1 MRIRHL
7 VCIGALLVLT
17 ACGGSSSSDDSDKP
31 EAKKTP
37 AATTSTPA
45 LSEAD
50 AKKALLTLED
60 MSEGWQVDPD
70 DGSDAGIKLTK
81 GSKACKKL
89 AGGAGDEAPTKV
101 ESSFASGEQRFLSS
115 SVESYDSADAEKEW
129 TADLEGFR
137 ACHEFTLGASDGVSI
152 DVKVEPAPISD
163 LGDESAAF
171 RATGTLQG
179 ITLHMI
185 FMGVRDGQNVAAVSA
200 LSFDEEA
207 PRDRLETLMQVML
220 DRLDKLEGAA

>member
-1 MRIRHL
+1 MLI
-7 VCIGALLVLT
+7 VS
-17 ACGGSSSSDDSDKP
+17 ACGSGTSDPEQP
-31 EAKKTP
+31 EAKETT

-45 LSEAD
+45 LSAAD

-70 DGSDAGIKLTK
+70 DGSDADIKLTK
-81 GSKACKKL
+81 GSEACKKL
-89 AGGAGDEAPTKV
+89 AGGADDEAPTKV
-101 ESSFASGEQRFLSS
+101 ESSFASGDQRFLGSS
-115 SVESYDSADAEKEW
+115 IESYDSADAEKQW

-152 DVKVEPAPISD
+152 DVKVEAAPISD

-171 RATGTLQG
+171 RATGTFQG
-179 ITLHMI
+179 VTLHMI
-185 FMGVRDGQNVAAVSA
+185 FMGARDGQNVAAVSA

-207 PRDRLETLMQVML
+207 PRDRLETLIQVML
-220 DRLDKLEGAA
+220 DRLDSIEGAA